1 MYQDVPHGFN
11 ELAPIIKTTFV
22 CNDST
27 CVVVIMWPSCTK
39 PDSGINIIA
48 VICIVGEKT
57 NPCFGSPKLPII
69 CQRVK
74 IEPLSV
80 TVNLRGGLWTN
91 QGPPC
96 VTTQRSRAVLSV
108 CDQWVQRV
116 GLFIDYNEP
125 ELLVDLHTK
134 ADLGEW
140 CAPVG
145 R

>member
-11 ELAPIIKTTFV
+11 ELVPIIKISFV

-27 CVVVIMWPSCTK
+27 GVVVIMWPSGTK

-48 VICIVGEKT
+48 VICIVGDKT
-57 NPCFGSPKLPII
+57 DSCFSSPKLPIRSQWI
-69 CQRVK
+69 K
-74 IEPLSV
+74 IEPLFV

-96 VTTQRSRAVLSV
+96 VPTQISRAVMSIS
-108 CDQWVQRV
+108 DQWVQRV
-116 GLFIDYNEP
+116 GFHINDNEP
-125 ELLVDLHTK
+125 ELLVDLHTET
-134 ADLGEW
+134 DLGEW
-140 CAPVG
+140 CVPVG